1 MGASSEAEMEKRLV
15 KQHLCWNENNMG
27 VSFDSMER
35 SDDGQGPEWLVVER
49 HRKKRS

>member
-1 MGASSEAEMEKRLV
+1 MVASSEAEMEKKLV
-15 KQHLCWNENNMG
+15 KRHLCWNGNNMG

-35 SDDGQGPEWLVVER
+35 SDDGQEPEWSVVER